1 LIGGLVDV
9 PSNRCHGEALPP
21 RTINLEQKL
30 MVVMAAPV
38 TSNKLPAIGGVISRA
53 E

>member
-1 LIGGLVDV
+1 M
-9 PSNRCHGEALPP
+9 AKPP
-21 RTINLEQKL
+21 QTINLEQKL

-38 TSNKLPAIGGVISRA
+38 TSNKLPAIGRLISRA

>member
-1 LIGGLVDV
+1 
-9 PSNRCHGEALPP
+9 
-21 RTINLEQKL
+21 

>member
-1 LIGGLVDV
+1 LIGGLGD
-9 PSNRCHGEALPP
+9 NRRHGEALPP

-38 TSNKLPAIGGVISRA
+38 TSNTLLASDGVISRA

>member
-1 LIGGLVDV
+1 M
-9 PSNRCHGEALPP
+9 
-21 RTINLEQKL
+21 NLEQKL
-30 MVVMAAPV
+30 MVVMAAPA

>member
-1 LIGGLVDV
+1 M
-9 PSNRCHGEALPP
+9 
-21 RTINLEQKL
+21 INLEQKL

-38 TSNKLPAIGGVISRA
+38 TSNTLPAIGGVISRA